1 MLGYCYSSTR
11 ILDFWWNV
19 FVSLQAK
26 GVEHDAI
33 VEGIKQNGEEDT
45 DKVVKAVLA
54 KRHAQVSWLLVRIE

>member
-1 MLGYCYSSTR
+1 MLGYCTTR
-11 ILDFWWNV
+11 ILDFLNV
-19 FVSLQAK
+19 FFVSLQAK

>member
-1 MLGYCYSSTR
+1 MLGYCSTR
-11 ILDFWWNV
+11 ILDFWNV
-19 FVSLQAK
+19 FFVSLQAK

-54 KRHAQVSWLLVRIE
+54 KRHAQVSWLLVRID